1 MAEVPRSESGMPSV
15 KLVNATPRMPPRAT
29 ITLPMTSP
37 PQRARPKLYPSFR
50 GWWIVGVSFLA
61 LFTHG
66 AATSYLFGLLVVPM
80 ENDLGW
86 SRTTLV
92 GALTV
97 ATFVSA
103 GLGLFLGPL
112 FDRRGARLGMTLSAL
127 FGGACLIGL
136 AFVGA
141 PWQFYLLL
149 GVGVGAARTGLEV
162 IGPRTAIANWFVRRR
177 AAAFAWS
184 SGGRAAFG
192 FTMVPVF
199 AILIEQTSWRAGWA
213 VLGVV
218 ELVVLAPLAW
228 LIVRR
233 RPEDYGQLPD
243 GNQRV
248 QARQPEAHAAQVSPA
263 PRPPLSGAG
272 TQTEE
277 SWTLRE
283 AVRTRT
289 LWLIV
294 ISLMLTGFPA
304 TGVIA
309 NMVPYF
315 IDEGLSLSFAS
326 SAFAFFGF
334 GAMFGRPFWGYLA
347 GRFGVHTSLTL
358 WGFAYSL
365 VIALYVLAS
374 TPATLFAAA
383 WPIGL
388 VTGGSQQLQSQAWP
402 DYFGRRHVGSITGLT
417 VLLVTPSMALGPL
430 VAAAAFDLM
439 GSYIPVLSAYAV
451 GAFIAGFFFFL
462 ARRPVR
468 LARRPVRR

>member
-1 MAEVPRSESGMPSV
+1 MNSTEPAR
-15 KLVNATPRMPPRAT
+15 R
-29 ITLPMTSP
+29 IT
-37 PQRARPKLYPSFR
+37 LYPSFR

-86 SRTTLV
+86 SRTMLT

-103 GLGLFLGPL
+103 GLGMLLGPL
-112 FDRRGARLGMTLSAL
+112 FDRSGARLGMTLSAL
-127 FGGACLIGL
+127 FGGACLVLL
-136 AFVGA
+136 AFTDV
-141 PWQFYLLL
+141 PWAYYLLL
-149 GVGVGAARTGLEV
+149 GVGVGAARTGLEIV
-162 IGPRTAIANWFVRRR
+162 GPRTAIANWFVRRR

-184 SGGRAAFG
+184 SGGRAVFG

-218 ELVVLAPLAW
+218 EIVILAPLAW

-233 RPEDYGQLPD
+233 RPEDHGQFPD
-243 GNQRV
+243 GDLPGAVRTEQRGQSRTV
-248 QARQPEAHAAQVSPA
+248 ADED
-263 PRPPLSGAG
+263 
-272 TQTEE
+272 

-294 ISLMLTGFPA
+294 VSLMLTGFPA

-315 IDEGLSLSFAS
+315 INEGLSSTFAS

-334 GAMFGRPFWGYLA
+334 GAMLGRPFWGYVA
-347 GRFGVHTSLTL
+347 ARFGVHASLTL
-358 WGFAYSL
+358 WGFGYSL
-365 VIALYVLAS
+365 AIALYVLAD

-388 VTGGSQQLQSQAWP
+388 VIGGSQQLQSQAWP
-402 DYFGRRHVGSITGLT
+402 DYFGRRHVGAITGLT
-417 VLLVTPSMALGPL
+417 VLLVTPAMAFGPL
-430 VAAAAFDLM
+430 VTAAAYVLT
-439 GSYIPVLSAYAV
+439 GSYEPVHTAYVV
-451 GAFIAGFFFFL
+451 GAFFAGFFFL
-462 ARRPVR
+462 AARRP
-468 LARRPVRR
+468 RRRALSPLPTRGEG

>member
-1 MAEVPRSESGMPSV
+1 MSSTAPTR
-15 KLVNATPRMPPRAT
+15 R
-29 ITLPMTSP
+29 IT
-37 PQRARPKLYPSFR
+37 LYPSFR

-86 SRTTLV
+86 SRTALT

-97 ATFVSA
+97 STFVSA
-103 GLGLFLGPL
+103 GLGMVLGPL
-112 FDRRGARLGMTLSAL
+112 FDRSGARLGMTLSAL
-127 FGGACLIGL
+127 FGGACLLLL
-136 AFVGA
+136 AFTDV
-141 PWQFYLLL
+141 PWAYYLLL
-149 GVGVGAARTGLEV
+149 GVGVGAARTGLEIV
-162 IGPRTAIANWFVRRR
+162 GPRTAIANWFIRRR

-184 SGGRAAFG
+184 SGGRAVFG

-218 ELVVLAPLAW
+218 EIVILAPLVW

-243 GNQRV
+243 GDLPGMVRT
-248 QARQPEAHAAQVSPA
+248 A
-263 PRPPLSGAG
+263 PDRTRTVAD
-272 TQTEE
+272 ED

-294 ISLMLTGFPA
+294 ISIMLTGFPA

-315 IDEGLSLSFAS
+315 MDEGLSSTFAS

-334 GAMFGRPFWGYLA
+334 GAMLGRPFWGYVA
-347 GRFGVHTSLTL
+347 ARFGIHASLTL
-358 WGFAYSL
+358 WGFSYSL
-365 VIALYVLAS
+365 AIALYVLAD
-374 TPATLFAAA
+374 TPVTLFAAA

-388 VTGGSQQLQSQAWP
+388 VIGGSQQLQSQAWP
-402 DYFGRRHVGSITGLT
+402 DYFGRRHVGAITGLT
-417 VLLVTPSMALGPL
+417 VLLVTPAMAFGPL
-430 VAAAAFDLM
+430 VTAAAFDLM
-439 GSYIPVLSAYAV
+439 GSYEPVHTAYVV
-451 GAFIAGFFFFL
+451 GAFFAGFFFL
-462 ARRPVR
+462 AARRPR
-468 LARRPVRR
+468 RKARSPLPAREEG

>member
-1 MAEVPRSESGMPSV
+1 MSNP
-15 KLVNATPRMPPRAT
+15 TPPRRFT
-29 ITLPMTSP
+29 
-37 PQRARPKLYPSFR
+37 LYPSFR
-50 GWWIVGVSFLA
+50 GWWIVSVSFLA

-86 SRTTLV
+86 SRTTLT

-103 GLGLFLGPL
+103 GLGMVLGPL
-112 FDRRGARLGMTLSAL
+112 FDRNGARLGMTLSAL
-127 FGGACLIGL
+127 FGGACLLLL
-136 AFVGA
+136 AFTSV
-141 PWQFYLLL
+141 PWAYYVLL
-149 GVGVGAARTGLEV
+149 GVGVGAARTGLEIV
-162 IGPRTAIANWFVRRR
+162 GPRTAIANWFVRRR

-192 FTMVPVF
+192 FLMVPVF
-199 AILIEQTSWRAGWA
+199 AVLIEHTSWRAGWA

-218 ELVVLAPLAW
+218 EVFILAPLVW

-233 RPEDYGQLPD
+233 RPEDHGQFPD
-243 GNQRV
+243 GDLPGA
-248 QARQPEAHAAQVSPA
+248 ARSAARGPSLGVSD
-263 PRPPLSGAG
+263 
-272 TQTEE
+272 ED

-283 AVRTRT
+283 AVRNRT

-294 ISLMLTGFPA
+294 ISIMLTGFPA

-315 IDEGLSLSFAS
+315 VDEGLDLQFAS

-334 GAMFGRPFWGYLA
+334 GAMLGRPFWGYIA
-347 GRFGVHTSLTL
+347 ARFGIHAGLTL
-358 WGFAYSL
+358 WGFSYSL
-365 VIALYVLAS
+365 SIALYVLAD

-388 VTGGSQQLQSQAWP
+388 VIGGSQQLQSQAWP
-402 DYFGRRHVGSITGLT
+402 DYFGRRHVGAITGLT
-417 VLLVTPSMALGPL
+417 VLLVTPAMALGPL
-430 VAAAAFDLM
+430 VTAAAYELT
-439 GSYIPVLSAYAV
+439 GSYEPVHTVYVV
-451 GAFIAGFFFFL
+451 GAFFAGFFFL
-462 ARRPVR
+462 AARRP
-468 LARRPVRR
+468 RRKAPGAGG

>member
-1 MAEVPRSESGMPSV
+1 MSS
-15 KLVNATPRMPPRAT
+15 ATPARR
-29 ITLPMTSP
+29 ITF
-37 PQRARPKLYPSFR
+37 YPTYR

-86 SRTTLV
+86 SRTALA

-103 GLGLFLGPL
+103 GLGLVLGPL
-112 FDRRGARLGMTLSAL
+112 FDRSGARLGMTLSAL
-127 FGGACLIGL
+127 FGGACLVLL
-136 AFVGA
+136 AFTSA
-141 PWQFYLLL
+141 PWAYYALL
-149 GVGVGAARTGLEV
+149 GVGVGAARAGLEIV
-162 IGPRTAIANWFVRRR
+162 GPRTAIANWFVRRR

-184 SGGRAAFG
+184 SGGRAVFG

-218 ELVVLAPLAW
+218 EIVVLAPLAW

-243 GNQRV
+243 GDL
-248 QARQPEAHAAQVSPA
+248 PGAAPVPRGER
-263 PRPPLSGAG
+263 PRPAE
-272 TQTEE
+272 EE

-294 ISLMLTGFPA
+294 LSITLTGLPA
-304 TGVIA
+304 TGIIA

-315 IDEGLSLSFAS
+315 IDEGLSPTFAS
-326 SAFAFFGF
+326 TAFAMFGL
-334 GAMFGRPFWGYLA
+334 GAMFGRPLWGYA
-347 GRFGVHTSLTL
+347 ASRFGIHASLTA
-358 WGFAYSL
+358 WGFGYGIA
-365 VIALYVLAS
+365 IALYVLAD

-383 WPIGL
+383 WPVGL
-388 VTGGSQQLQSQAWP
+388 VIGGSQQLQSQTWP

-417 VLLVTPSMALGPL
+417 VLLATPAMALGPL
-430 VAAAAFDLM
+430 VTAAAFEFS
-439 GSYIPVLSAYAV
+439 GSYEPVHTAYIA
-451 GAFIAGFFFFL
+451 GAFLAGFFFL
-462 ARRPVR
+462 AARRP
-468 LARRPVRR
+468 RRRQA

>member
-1 MAEVPRSESGMPSV
+1 
-15 KLVNATPRMPPRAT
+15 
-29 ITLPMTSP
+29 
-37 PQRARPKLYPSFR
+37 
-50 GWWIVGVSFLA
+50 
-61 LFTHG
+61 
-66 AATSYLFGLLVVPM
+66 M

-86 SRTTLV
+86 SRTTLT

-103 GLGLFLGPL
+103 GLGMVLGPL
-112 FDRRGARLGMTLSAL
+112 FDRSGARLGMTLSAL
-127 FGGACLIGL
+127 FGGACLLLL
-136 AFVGA
+136 AFTDV
-141 PWQFYLLL
+141 PWAYYVLL
-149 GVGVGAARTGLEV
+149 GVGVGAARTGLEIV
-162 IGPRTAIANWFVRRR
+162 GPRTAIANWFVRRR

-192 FTMVPVF
+192 FLMVPVF

-218 ELVVLAPLAW
+218 EIFILAPLVW

-233 RPEDYGQLPD
+233 RPEDHGQLPD
-243 GNQRV
+243 GDLPGA
-248 QARQPEAHAAQVSPA
+248 ARTSARDRSRTVSD
-263 PRPPLSGAG
+263 
-272 TQTEE
+272 ED

-294 ISLMLTGFPA
+294 ASIMLTGFPA

-315 IDEGLSLSFAS
+315 VDEGLDLQFAS

-334 GAMFGRPFWGYLA
+334 GAMLGRPFWGYIA
-347 GRFGVHTSLTL
+347 ARFGIHAGLTL

-365 VIALYVLAS
+365 SIALYVLAD

-388 VTGGSQQLQSQAWP
+388 VIGGSQQLQSQAWP
-402 DYFGRRHVGSITGLT
+402 DYFGRRHVGAITGLT
-417 VLLVTPSMALGPL
+417 VLLVTPAMALGP
-430 VAAAAFDLM
+430 VVTAFAFERT
-439 GSYIPVLSAYAV
+439 GSYEPIHTIYVV
-451 GAFIAGFFFFL
+451 GAFFAGFFFL
-462 ARRPVR
+462 AARRP
-468 LARRPVRR
+468 RRKSLVPIRAECNGVEASLG

>member
-1 MAEVPRSESGMPSV
+1 MSSTAPTR
-15 KLVNATPRMPPRAT
+15 R
-29 ITLPMTSP
+29 IT
-37 PQRARPKLYPSFR
+37 LYPSFR

-86 SRTTLV
+86 SRTALT

-97 ATFVSA
+97 STFVSA
-103 GLGLFLGPL
+103 GLGMVLGPL
-112 FDRRGARLGMTLSAL
+112 FDRSGARLGMTLSAL
-127 FGGACLIGL
+127 FGGACLLLL
-136 AFVGA
+136 AFTDV
-141 PWQFYLLL
+141 PWAYYLLL
-149 GVGVGAARTGLEV
+149 GVGVGAARTGLEIV
-162 IGPRTAIANWFVRRR
+162 GPRTAIANWFIRRR

-184 SGGRAAFG
+184 SGGRAVFG

-218 ELVVLAPLAW
+218 EIVILAPLVW

-243 GNQRV
+243 GDLPGMVRT
-248 QARQPEAHAAQVSPA
+248 A
-263 PRPPLSGAG
+263 PDRTRTVAD
-272 TQTEE
+272 ED
-277 SWTLRE
+277 SWTLQE

-294 ISLMLTGFPA
+294 ISIMLTGFPA

-315 IDEGLSLSFAS
+315 MDEGLSSTFAS

-334 GAMFGRPFWGYLA
+334 GAMLGRPFWGYVA
-347 GRFGVHTSLTL
+347 ARFGIHASLTL
-358 WGFAYSL
+358 WGFSYSL
-365 VIALYVLAS
+365 AIALYVLAD
-374 TPATLFAAA
+374 TPVTLFAAA

-388 VTGGSQQLQSQAWP
+388 VIGGSQQLQSQAWP
-402 DYFGRRHVGSITGLT
+402 DYFGRRHVGAITGLT
-417 VLLVTPSMALGPL
+417 VLLVTPAMAFGPL
-430 VAAAAFDLM
+430 VTAAAFDLM
-439 GSYIPVLSAYAV
+439 GSYEPVHTAYVV
-451 GAFIAGFFFFL
+451 GAFFAGFFFL
-462 ARRPVR
+462 AARRPR
-468 LARRPVRR
+468 RKARSPLPAREEG

>member
-1 MAEVPRSESGMPSV
+1 MST
-15 KLVNATPRMPPRAT
+15 ATPARH
-29 ITLPMTSP
+29 IT
-37 PQRARPKLYPSFR
+37 LYPSFR

-86 SRTTLV
+86 SRTTLT

-103 GLGLFLGPL
+103 GLGMVLGPI
-112 FDRRGARLGMTLSAL
+112 FDRSGARLGMTLSAL
-127 FGGACLIGL
+127 FGGACLLLL
-136 AFVGA
+136 AFTSV
-141 PWQFYLLL
+141 PWAYYALL
-149 GVGVGAARTGLEV
+149 GVGVGAARTGLEIV
-162 IGPRTAIANWFVRRR
+162 GPRTAIANWFVRRR

-184 SGGRAAFG
+184 SGGRAVFG

-199 AILIEQTSWRAGWA
+199 AILIEQTSWRAGWG

-218 ELVVLAPLAW
+218 EICILAPLVW

-233 RPEDYGQLPD
+233 RPEDHGQFPD
-243 GNQRV
+243 GDRPG
-248 QARQPEAHAAQVSPA
+248 AMRSDRSRRSRTVSD
-263 PRPPLSGAG
+263 
-272 TQTEE
+272 ED

-294 ISLMLTGFPA
+294 ISIMLTGFPA

-309 NMVPYF
+309 NMVFYF
-315 IDEGLSLSFAS
+315 MDEGLEFQFAS

-334 GAMFGRPFWGYLA
+334 GALLGRPFWGFIA
-347 GRFGVHTSLTL
+347 ARFGIHAGLTL
-358 WGFAYSL
+358 WGFGYSL
-365 VIALYVLAS
+365 AIALYVLAD

-383 WPIGL
+383 LPIGL
-388 VTGGSQQLQSQAWP
+388 AIGGSQQLQSQAWP
-402 DYFGRRHVGSITGLT
+402 DYFGRRHVGAITGLT
-417 VLLVTPSMALGPL
+417 VLLVTPAMALGPL
-430 VAAAAFDLM
+430 VTAEAYVRT
-439 GSYIPVLSAYAV
+439 GSYEPVHTAYVV
-451 GAFIAGFFFFL
+451 GAFFAGFCFL
-462 ARRPVR
+462 AARRPKR
-468 LARRPVRR
+468 KAPSSTPPG

>member
-1 MAEVPRSESGMPSV
+1 MSNSTPSRR
-15 KLVNATPRMPPRAT
+15 LV
-29 ITLPMTSP
+29 
-37 PQRARPKLYPSFR
+37 LYPSFR

-86 SRTTLV
+86 SRTTLT

-103 GLGLFLGPL
+103 GLGMVLGPL
-112 FDRRGARLGMTLSAL
+112 FDRSGARLGMTLSAL
-127 FGGACLIGL
+127 FGGACLLLL
-136 AFVGA
+136 AFTDV
-141 PWQFYLLL
+141 PWAYYLLL
-149 GVGVGAARTGLEV
+149 GVGVGAARTGLEIV
-162 IGPRTAIANWFVRRR
+162 GPRTAIANWFIRRR

-192 FTMVPVF
+192 FLMVPVF
-199 AILIEQTSWRAGWA
+199 AILIEHTSWRAGWA

-218 ELVVLAPLAW
+218 ELFILAPLVW

-233 RPEDYGQLPD
+233 RPEDHGQFPD
-243 GNQRV
+243 GDLPGAERSA
-248 QARQPEAHAAQVSPA
+248 ARGASRGVSD
-263 PRPPLSGAG
+263 
-272 TQTEE
+272 ED

-294 ISLMLTGFPA
+294 ISIMLTGFPA

-315 IDEGLSLSFAS
+315 IDEGLSSTFAS

-334 GAMFGRPFWGYLA
+334 GAMLGRPFWGYVA
-347 GRFGVHTSLTL
+347 ARFGVHAGLTL
-358 WGFAYSL
+358 WGFGYSL
-365 VIALYVLAS
+365 SIALYVLAD

-388 VTGGSQQLQSQAWP
+388 VIGGSQQLQSQAWP
-402 DYFGRRHVGSITGLT
+402 DYFGRRHVGAITGLT
-417 VLLVTPSMALGPL
+417 VLLVTPAMALGPL
-430 VAAAAFDLM
+430 VTAAAFELT
-439 GSYIPVLSAYAV
+439 GSYEPVHTVYVV
-451 GAFIAGFFFFL
+451 GAFFAGFFFL
-462 ARRPVR
+462 AARRP
-468 LARRPVRR
+468 RRKSRVSPEGEGQG

>member
-1 MAEVPRSESGMPSV
+1 
-15 KLVNATPRMPPRAT
+15 
-29 ITLPMTSP
+29 MTSP
-37 PQRARPKLYPSFR
+37 SSRDRLKLYPTFR

-92 GALTV
+92 GALTL

-103 GLGLFLGPL
+103 GLGLVLGPL

-127 FGGACLIGL
+127 VGGACLGLL
-136 AFVGA
+136 AFTRS
-141 PWQFYLLL
+141 PWEYYVLL

-162 IGPRTAIANWFVRRR
+162 VGPRTAIANWFVRRR

-213 VLGVV
+213 VLGAV

-243 GNQRV
+243 GDPPL
-248 QARQPEAHAAQVSPA
+248 QARRPEAHAADLSPS
-263 PRPPLSGAG
+263 PQPTLPGTG

-283 AVRTRT
+283 AVHTRT

-334 GAMFGRPFWGYLA
+334 GAMFGRPFWGYAA
-347 GRFGVHTSLTL
+347 GRFGVHASLTL

-365 VIALYVLAS
+365 AIALYVLAS

-388 VTGGSQQLQSQAWP
+388 VIGGAQQLQSQAWP

-417 VLLVTPSMALGPL
+417 VLLVTPSMAFGPL
-430 VAAAAFDLM
+430 VAAAAFELM
-439 GSYIPVLSAYAV
+439 GSYIPVLSAYGV

-462 ARRPVR
+462 ARRPIKR
-468 LARRPVRR
+468 